1 MTPFGSLKNIS
12 SEFIPDGL
20 NIASLPKITPF
31 QLRLSPE
38 QETEI
43 YPGNYTLGVSA
54 TDDYV
59 TKTIFLN
66 LIIK

>member
-1 MTPFGSLKNIS
+1 
-12 SEFIPDGL
+12 L

-38 QETEI
+38 QKTEI

-59 TKTIFLN
+59 TKTTFLN